1 MYVLN
6 IGLGIKKSNKK
17 NSYIKTLYFIMKL
30 IPPLFK
36 KIKIYRSPDSR
47 VEDTVVIYYLNSIL
61 PAIIKRLCFNL
72 NQDCIAIY
80 NIKKSAGLLIGRNPY
95 EWGEFNLLKFIQ

>member
-17 NSYIKTLYFIMKL
+17 NSYIKTLYFIMKI
-30 IPPLFK
+30 IPQLFN

-47 VEDTVVIYYLNSIL
+47 VEDTVIIYYLNSIL
-61 PAIIKRLCFNL
+61 PVLIKRLCFNL

-80 NIKKSAGLLIGRNPY
+80 NIKKSTGLIIGYDPSS
-95 EWGEFNLLKFIQ
+95 WGEFNLLKFIL

>member
-17 NSYIKTLYFIMKL
+17 NSYIKTLYFIMKI
-30 IPPLFK
+30 IPSFN
-36 KIKIYRSPDSR
+36 KIKIYRSPDST
-47 VEDTVVIYYLNSIL
+47 VEDTVIIYYLNSIL
-61 PAIIKRLCFNL
+61 PVLIKRLCFNL

-80 NIKKSAGLLIGRNPY
+80 NIKKSTGLLIGTNTY
-95 EWGEFNLLKFIQ
+95 AWGKFNLLKFIL